1 MLDDMAARGPYAKGV
16 AKREE
21 ILDAALDLFARNG
34 YDRTSVREV
43 ARLTGLTQ
51 AGLLHHFSSKE
62 ELFVEVLRRRD
73 RRSLEQ
79 FAGDVDRE
87 RHTVDGLIAVV
98 RHNAQ
103 EAGLVRLYVAMSA
116 ESTAADSPARE
127 FFEARYRDLQTDVA
141 DDVRLKQAEGALAA
155 DLDPD
160 AIASL
165 LLAAADG
172 LQVQWL
178 LDPEGFDMGAR
189 LGELWAA
196 LIRVR

>member
-1 MLDDMAARGPYAKGV
+1 MATRGPYAKGL

-21 ILDAALDLFARNG
+21 ILDAALELFASHG
-34 YDRTSVREV
+34 YDRTSVREI

-73 RRSLEQ
+73 RRSQ
-79 FAGDVDRE
+79 QDFADDFDHG
-87 RHTVDGLIAVV
+87 RHTVEGLIAVV
-98 RHNAQ
+98 RHNAE

-116 ESTAADSPARE
+116 ESTADDSPARE
-127 FFEARYRDLQTDVA
+127 FFEARFRDLEAEVA
-141 DDVRLKQAEGALAA
+141 ADVRAKQADGLIAA

-160 AIASL
+160 AVASL

-178 LDPEGFDMGAR
+178 LDPSGLDMGAR
-189 LGELWAA
+189 LGQLWQA
-196 LIRVR
+196 LLRVH